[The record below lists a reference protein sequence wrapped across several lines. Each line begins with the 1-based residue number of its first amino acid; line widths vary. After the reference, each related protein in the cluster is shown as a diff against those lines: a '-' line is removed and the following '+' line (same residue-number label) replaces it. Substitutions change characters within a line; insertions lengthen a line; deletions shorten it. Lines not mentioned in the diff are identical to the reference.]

1 MEWLDSIGCTYHGWV
16 RLQQL
21 RYFVTVADTRHFTRA
36 AEILHVAQPSLS
48 QQIRTLERELGSELF
63 HRARGN
69 IALTDAG
76 EALLPLAR
84 QILADT
90 ETARREVQEVAQLR
104 RGRVRLGAPPSLC
117 ASLVPDVLRRFHDE
131 FPGIELIVDE
141 GGSQDLVRTLAAG
154 ELDLALIITPL
165 AGQAPALATTELL
178 REELVVASSPAF
190 PPPVRR
196 RHIRVDD
203 LRDQPLVMFRRG
215 YDLREFTTSACRAAG
230 FEPSFSVEG
239 GEMDAVLGFVRAG
252 LGIAVIPRM
261 VAARSRLRATPF
273 AGHGMQRTISVAH
286 RKDVAPPRAAREL
299 RRVLLEHL
307 RSARAGEEL
316 TPGTRLLPSVPGS
329 VPGSASD

>member
-1 MEWLDSIGCTYHGWV
+1 MIRLVSIGAGYHGWV
-16 RLQQL
+16 QLQQL
-21 RYFVTVADTRHFTRA
+21 RYFATVADTRHFTRA
-36 AEILHVAQPSLS
+36 AELLHVAQPSLS
-48 QQIRTLERELGSELF
+48 QQIRTLERELGAELF

-90 ETARREVQEVAQLR
+90 ETAHREVQEVAQLR

-117 ASLVPDVLRRFHDE
+117 ASLVPDVLRRFHDA
-131 FPGIELIVDE
+131 FPGIELFVHE
-141 GGSQDLVRTLAAG
+141 GGSQDLVRSLAAG

-165 AGQAPALATTELL
+165 AGQAPALAATELL
-178 REELVVASSPAF
+178 REELVVASSPAS
-190 PPPVRR
+190 PPPTRR
-196 RHIRVDD
+196 RRIRVED

-230 FEPSFSVEG
+230 FEPAFSVEG

-252 LGIAVIPRM
+252 LGIAVLPGM
-261 VAARSRLRATPF
+261 VAERSGLRITPF
-273 AGHGMQRTISVAH
+273 AGHRMRRTIAVAH

-307 RSARAGEEL
+307 RTAKDRPDDGLPPSTTLL
-316 TPGTRLLPSVPGS
+316 TPDPPGS
-329 VPGSASD
+329 PD